1 MESNNIENWE
11 KELKNQLDNHQEA
24 TDQKDLDA
32 FMNKL
37 DNDVFF
43 EPKGNRAVGKW
54 LIVGGVMISCVA
66 FWMWRG
72 EQLKD
77 QGAEITPVENSK
89 TINVK
94 ASESIRETERISN
107 EDYIISNDSAV
118 VADADEMG
126 KSEDVTDNKLVEEE
140 QLAIHKVKENTRVK
154 KEEQPKIET
163 KTVEDVEVPENDT
176 KNVADK
182 IPNKMD
188 DFHEALSNE
197 IAVPVSSVDVIEEES
212 KVAPVSRKRI
222 VFMSTDTTVV
232 TDTTRV
238 KHRKID

>member
-11 KELKNQLDNHQEA
+11 EELKNQLDNHKEA

-54 LIVGGVMISCVA
+54 LIVGGVVISCVA
-66 FWMWRG
+66 FWIWRG
-72 EQLKD
+72 MQLKD
-77 QGAEITPVENSK
+77 QGTEITPVENTK

-94 ASESIRETERISN
+94 ASESIRETETISN
-107 EDYIISNDSAV
+107 EDYIIANDSAV

-126 KSEDVTDNKLVEEE
+126 KSEDDTDNKLVEEE
-140 QLAIHKVKENTRVK
+140 QLAIRKVKKKTRVK
-154 KEEQPKIET
+154 KEEQSKMET
-163 KTVEDVEVPENDT
+163 KTVEDVDAPDNGT
-176 KNVADK
+176 KNVAEQ
-182 IPNKMD
+182 IPNKID
-188 DFHEALSNE
+188 DLHEARSNE
-197 IAVPVSSVDVIEEES
+197 IAVPVSSVDIIEEES
-212 KVAPVSRKRI
+212 KVAPVSGKRI

-232 TDTTRV
+232 SDTTHV
-238 KHRKID
+238 KHRVKE